1 MSIPEKMFCPS
12 TLAVVGA
19 SRSPDKIGNVVLRN
33 ILQSGYKGKIYPIN
47 PNAPEILG
55 LKAYPKVSD
64 IEEAIDQA
72 VINIP
77 AASVPEALVECGEK
91 KVKSVVV
98 ITAGFKE
105 VGYEGAQLEKQSV
118 EICRK
123 YGMRMLGPNVVGY
136 IDTWT
141 PINATFAP
149 VMALRGNIG
158 LVSQSGALCTA
169 ILDWSREVGIGFSKF
184 ISVGNKADLT
194 ESDMLEIMS
203 ADPKTRVIVLYI
215 ESVVNGSRFISV
227 AQRVTRQKPVVV
239 LKSGVSE
246 AGARAASSHTGA
258 LAGSDIGVET
268 SFNQLGILRAHSL
281 GELFDLA
288 ITLSN
293 QPIPKGDDVAVVTNA
308 GGPGVLSADAADM
321 LGLRMASL
329 TPETISVLRENL
341 PSEAAVNNPVD
352 VVGDADVNRYS
363 FALRTVLKDP
373 NVYNVISMIAPV
385 AVLPP
390 EKLAELLISIK
401 KEGLDKPLIGVLVG
415 GGTMRRARDK
425 LMAAGVPTF
434 TFPDE
439 GMQTILGLTKYAKIL
454 RLPAEEE
461 AAKFEIDKETIRRVI
476 EGAREDGR
484 TALLGS
490 ESFAVAEACGIRSP
504 PTKLVTTSK
513 QAAEF
518 AEEMGYPVALK
529 VSSPQILHK
538 TDVGGVRL
546 NLGSAEEVEKAFTEI
561 MDLVSSGFPNARI
574 YGCDLQKMVK
584 PGFELIM
591 GSTKDLVFG
600 PLIMFGLGGIFANFL
615 KDVSFGLAPLT
626 DRVANEMM
634 SKTKAYSILRGVRGM
649 KSYDVDAIREML
661 LRLSQLVTAF
671 PEVTEADINPVF
683 AYPTGEG
690 CMALD
695 VKLIVSGKTPVSG
708 P

>member
-1 MSIPEKMFCPS
+1 VLISIPERIFSPS

-33 ILQSGYKGKIYPIN
+33 IIQSGYKGKIFPIN

-55 LKAYPKVSD
+55 LKAYPKISD
-64 IEEAIDQA
+64 VGEGIDQA

-77 AASVPEALVECGEK
+77 AASVPQALIECGEK
-91 KVKSVVV
+91 GVKSVVV
-98 ITAGFKE
+98 ISAGFKE
-105 VGYEGAQLEKQSV
+105 AGYEGAQLEKQSV

-123 YGMRMLGPNVVGY
+123 FGMRMLGPNVVGY

-149 VMALRGNIG
+149 NMALRGNIG
-158 LVSQSGALCTA
+158 LMSQSGALCTA

-194 ESDMLEIMS
+194 ESDMVEIMS
-203 ADPKTRVIVLYI
+203 ADPKTRVIILYL
-215 ESVVNGSRFISV
+215 ESVVNGPRFISV
-227 AQRVTRQKPVVV
+227 ARRVTKKKPVVV

-288 ITLSN
+288 VALSS
-293 QPIPKGDDVAVVTNA
+293 QPVPKGEDVAVVTNA
-308 GGPGVLSADAADM
+308 GGPGVLSADAAEM
-321 LGLRMASL
+321 RGLRMASL
-329 TPETISVLRENL
+329 APETITTLRENL
-341 PSEAAVNNPVD
+341 PSEAAVNNPID
-352 VVGDADVNRYS
+352 VVGDADINRYS

-373 NVYNVISMIAPV
+373 NVYNVVAMIAPV
-385 AVLPP
+385 VPLPA
-390 EKLAELLISIK
+390 EQLAELLTSIK
-401 KEGLDKPLIGVLVG
+401 KEGIDKPLIGVLVG
-415 GGTMRRARDK
+415 GDTMRKARDK
-425 LMAAGVPTF
+425 LMAEGVPTF
-434 TFPDE
+434 TFPEE

-454 RLPAEEE
+454 KLPVAEEIP
-461 AAKFEIDKETIRRVI
+461 KFDIDKERIRKII
-476 EGAREDGR
+476 EDAHEDGR
-484 TALLGS
+484 TSLLGS
-490 ESFAVAEACGIRSP
+490 EAFAVAEACGINFP
-504 PTKLVTTSK
+504 PTKLVTTSR

-518 AEEMGYPVALK
+518 AEEMSYPVALK

-538 TDVGGVRL
+538 TDVGGVKL
-546 NLGSAEEVEKAFTEI
+546 NLTSAKQVEEAFTQI
-561 MDLVSSGFPNARI
+561 MDLVSSRFPDARI

-591 GSTKDLVFG
+591 GSSKDLVFG

-615 KDVSFGLAPLT
+615 KDVSFGLAPLSE
-626 DRVANEMM
+626 RVADEMIGR
-634 SKTKAYSILRGVRGM
+634 TKAYSILRGARGV
-649 KSYDVDAIREML
+649 KPYDLDKIREML
-661 LRLSQLVTAF
+661 LRLSQLVTDF

-683 AYPTGEG
+683 AYPAGEG
-690 CMALD
+690 CVALD
-695 VKLIVSGKTPVSG
+695 VKLIVSGRST
-708 P
+708 

>member
-1 MSIPEKMFCPS
+1 M
-12 TLAVVGA
+12 VGA

-33 ILQSGYKGKIYPIN
+33 IIQSGYKGKIFPIN
-47 PNAPEILG
+47 PKAPEILG
-55 LKAYPKVSD
+55 LKAYPKISDVS
-64 IEEAIDQA
+64 ESIDQA

-77 AASVPEALVECGEK
+77 AASVPQALIECGEK
-91 KVKSVVV
+91 GVKSVVV

-149 VMALRGNIG
+149 NMALRGNIG
-158 LVSQSGALCTA
+158 LMSQSGALCTA

-194 ESDMLEIMS
+194 ESDMVEIMS
-203 ADPKTRVIVLYI
+203 ADPKTRVIILYL
-215 ESVVNGSRFISV
+215 ESVVNGPRFISV
-227 AQRVTRQKPVVV
+227 ARRVTKKKPVVV

-288 ITLSN
+288 IALSS
-293 QPIPKGDDVAVVTNA
+293 QPVPKGEDVAVVTNA
-308 GGPGVLSADAADM
+308 GGPGVLSADAAEM
-321 LGLRMASL
+321 RGLRMASL
-329 TPETISVLRENL
+329 APETTTTLRENL
-341 PSEAAVNNPVD
+341 PSEAAVNNPID
-352 VVGDADVNRYS
+352 VVGDADINRYS

-373 NVYNVISMIAPV
+373 NVYNVVAMIAPV
-385 AVLPP
+385 VPLPA
-390 EKLAELLISIK
+390 EQLAELLISIK
-401 KEGLDKPLIGVLVG
+401 KEGIDKPLIGVLVG
-415 GGTMRRARDK
+415 GDTMRKARDK
-425 LMAAGVPTF
+425 LMAESVPTF
-434 TFPDE
+434 TFPEE

-454 RLPAEEE
+454 KLPVEEE
-461 AAKFEIDKETIRRVI
+461 IPKFDIDKERIRKII
-476 EGAREDGR
+476 EDAREDGR
-484 TALLGS
+484 TSLLGS
-490 ESFAVAEACGIRSP
+490 EAFAVAEACGINSP
-504 PTKLVTTSK
+504 PTRLVTTSR

-518 AEEMGYPVALK
+518 AEEMDYPVALK

-538 TDVGGVRL
+538 TDVGGVKL
-546 NLGSAEEVEKAFTEI
+546 NLTSAKQVEEAFTQI
-561 MDLVSSGFPNARI
+561 MDLVSSRFPDARI

-591 GSTKDLVFG
+591 GSSKDLVFG

-615 KDVSFGLAPLT
+615 KDVSFGLAPLSE
-626 DRVANEMM
+626 RVADEMIGR
-634 SKTKAYSILRGVRGM
+634 TKAYSILRGARGV
-649 KSYDVDAIREML
+649 KPYDLDKIREML
-661 LRLSQLVTAF
+661 LRLSQLVTDF

-683 AYPTGEG
+683 AYPAGEG
-690 CMALD
+690 CVALD
-695 VKLIVSGKTPVSG
+695 VKLIVSGRST
-708 P
+708 